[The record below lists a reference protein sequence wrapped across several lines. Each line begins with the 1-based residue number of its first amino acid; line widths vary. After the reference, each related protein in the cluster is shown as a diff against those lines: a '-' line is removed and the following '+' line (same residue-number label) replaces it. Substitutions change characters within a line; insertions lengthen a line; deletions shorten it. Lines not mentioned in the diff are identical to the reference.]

1 MARIH
6 PEAELAAIL
15 VEETRKPAH
24 QCAKAAA
31 ELAALARQLARL
43 YEREPSGESRSD
55 PETTGRVNRLEGK
68 ARAIVGEL
76 VGLPPERAPITF
88 NRDPR
93 SSHGFAIFVKLPSG
107 RSNSAGGEGW
117 GI

>member
-31 ELAALARQLARL
+31 ELAALARQLNRL
-43 YEREPSGESRSD
+43 SERNKGESRSD
-55 PETTGRVNRLEGK
+55 SETAARINRLQSK
-68 ARAIVGEL
+68 ARAVVGEP
-76 VGLPPERAPITF
+76 GLPPQEAVTFSDAPQ
-88 NRDPR
+88 
-93 SSHGFAIFVKLPSG
+93 GFGIYLKLPSG
-107 RSNSAGGEGW
+107 RSNSGAGKGW

>member
-43 YEREPSGESRSD
+43 YEHEPSG
-55 PETTGRVNRLEGK
+55 RVTRLESK

-76 VGLPPERAPITF
+76 VGLSPERAPIAF

-93 SSHGFAIFVKLPSG
+93 SSGFAIFVKLPSG

>member
-31 ELAALARQLARL
+31 ELAALARQLTRL
-43 YEREPSGESRSD
+43 YEHEPSGESRSD
-55 PETTGRVNRLEGK
+55 PETRGRVNRLESK

-76 VGLPPERAPITF
+76 LGAPPEKAPTTF

>member
-31 ELAALARQLARL
+31 ELAALARQLNRL
-43 YEREPSGESRSD
+43 NERDKGELRSES
-55 PETTGRVNRLEGK
+55 ETKGRVNRLQSK

-76 VGLPPERAPITF
+76 GLPPEEAVMFTD
-88 NRDPR
+88 DPQ
-93 SSHGFAIFVKLPSG
+93 GFAIYLKLPSG
-107 RSNSAGGEGW
+107 RSNSLAGKGW

>member
-31 ELAALARQLARL
+31 ELAALARQLNRL
-43 YEREPSGESRSD
+43 NERDTKESRSES
-55 PETTGRVNRLEGK
+55 ETSGRINRLQSK

-76 VGLPPERAPITF
+76 GLPPEEAITF
-88 NRDPR
+88 ADDP
-93 SSHGFAIFVKLPSG
+93 HGFAIYLKLPSG

>member
-31 ELAALARQLARL
+31 ELAALARQLNRL
-43 YEREPSGESRSD
+43 NEPNAKGELRSES
-55 PETTGRVNRLEGK
+55 ETKGRVNRLQSK

-76 VGLPPERAPITF
+76 GLPPEEAVMFTD
-88 NRDPR
+88 DPQ
-93 SSHGFAIFVKLPSG
+93 GFAIYLKLPSG
-107 RSNSAGGEGW
+107 RSNSLAGKGW

>member
-55 PETTGRVNRLEGK
+55 PETRGRVTRLEGK

-76 VGLPPERAPITF
+76 VGLPPEKAPITF
-88 NRDPR
+88 NRDPH
-93 SSHGFAIFVKLPSG
+93 SSGFAIFLKLPSG

>member
-43 YEREPSGESRSD
+43 YQRVTTGESPSD
-55 PETTGRVNRLEGK
+55 LETRGRVNRLEGK
-68 ARAIVGEL
+68 ARALVGEL
-76 VGLPPERAPITF
+76 GLRPEEAITF
-88 NRDPR
+88 NDGA
-93 SSHGFAIFVKLPSG
+93 HGFAIYLKLPSG
-107 RSNSAGGEGW
+107 RSNSGAGKGW

>member
-24 QCAKAAA
+24 QCAKVAA

-43 YEREPSGESRSD
+43 YQRDTTGESPSD
-55 PETTGRVNRLEGK
+55 LETRGRVNRLEGK
-68 ARAIVGEL
+68 ARALVGEL
-76 VGLPPERAPITF
+76 GLRPEEAITF
-88 NRDPR
+88 NDGA
-93 SSHGFAIFVKLPSG
+93 HGFAIYLKLPSG
-107 RSNSAGGEGW
+107 RSNSGAGKGW

>member
-31 ELAALARQLARL
+31 ELAALARQLALLSQRDAT
-43 YEREPSGESRSD
+43 GEFLRSD
-55 PETTGRVNRLEGK
+55 PESRGRVNRLEGK
-68 ARAIVGEL
+68 ARALVGEL
-76 VGLPPERAPITF
+76 GLRPEEAITF
-88 NRDPR
+88 NDGA
-93 SSHGFAIFVKLPSG
+93 HGFAIYLKLPSG
-107 RSNSAGGEGW
+107 RSNSGAGKGW

>member
-55 PETTGRVNRLEGK
+55 PETRGRVNRLESKG
-68 ARAIVGEL
+68 RAIVRAAALAHYVSRCGFSAVLIDRFPFVPIGVEL
-76 VGLPPERAPITF
+76 RTALL
-88 NRDPR
+88 
-93 SSHGFAIFVKLPSG
+93 H
-107 RSNSAGGEGW
+107 
-117 GI
+117 